1 MAVGMVTA
9 TAIAKELSQAESRL
23 DVNPESDGGCH
34 QRDREGHRH
43 GRDRGSQQRGVFGVE
58 VVASLSG
65 SSTRAV
71 VHQLRSLEAWRSA
84 RARVMCAVT

>member
-43 GRDRGSQQRGVFGVE
+43 GRDRGSQQRGVFAVE
-58 VVASLSG
+58 VVASRSG
-65 SSTRAV
+65 SSPGRWSISFA
-71 VHQLRSLEAWRSA
+71 RSRHGGRPEP
-84 RARVMCAVT
+84 V